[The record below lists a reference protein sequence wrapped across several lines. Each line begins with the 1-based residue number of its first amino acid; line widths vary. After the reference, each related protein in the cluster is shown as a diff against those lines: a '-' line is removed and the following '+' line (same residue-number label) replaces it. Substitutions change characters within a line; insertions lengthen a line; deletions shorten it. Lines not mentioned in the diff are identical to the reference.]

1 MRKSIFVF
9 LFIIKVLFIEAQL
22 LPGFKLTESHGEQ
35 QMLLENAINN
45 TRILV
50 NAPKQGFG
58 KNNQVL
64 LVFYALP
71 NGNTIEQSFGKKLK
85 DGDDW
90 HYNIQHIGAQ
100 TRFLRKILKNQT
112 VVVVYLEAK
121 QKSWPLW
128 KKENPHFLQDSKNI
142 VDKITAMFSQ
152 WNPQLVLNGHSGGGR
167 FIFSYL
173 ESVKTIPAAVK
184 RIAFLDSN
192 YGYED
197 TIHGPILTKWLKSD
211 KKNCLTVIAYNDSVA
226 LYNNKP
232 IVSPTGGT
240 WYRTKMMQNYLGKH
254 FHLTVRAND
263 SLIWYKS
270 SGRKIELILKTNPDK
285 KIYHTI
291 QVELNGFIHSILSGT
306 CYEQKKYTYFGQR
319 AYSDLIADTIN
330 IPNRSLNIPTRENDA
345 TSGSSFM
352 KRIANLSLN
361 ERENEIYKA
370 LSTGNMPE
378 FLKKMFR
385 IEDEFADASGKLHE
399 VQYEVMPDYLSV
411 GNDTDF
417 CRIPMNPHTAQKL
430 ATLFGASL
438 ITAKLSDNIYKMA
451 QLKLTPFPYKPV
463 NNENELI
470 AKFIEHNDQIEKQK
484 AELGG
489 LNGQLVAGIKKDII
503 LSKHIATHPNK
514 VVIYGWHKPDGI
526 AIQPVYSG
534 HIDWYVDY
542 SHGIRLINNQILL
555 DGKAVLFTDILSD
568 PVLFKIFS
576 DEDSPLSETVYK

>member
-1 MRKSIFVF
+1 
-9 LFIIKVLFIEAQL
+9 
-22 LPGFKLTESHGEQ
+22 
-35 QMLLENAINN
+35 
-45 TRILV
+45 
-50 NAPKQGFG
+50 
-58 KNNQVL
+58 
-64 LVFYALP
+64 
-71 NGNTIEQSFGKKLK
+71 
-85 DGDDW
+85 
-90 HYNIQHIGAQ
+90 
-100 TRFLRKILKNQT
+100 
-112 VVVVYLEAK
+112 
-121 QKSWPLW
+121 
-128 KKENPHFLQDSKNI
+128 
-142 VDKITAMFSQ
+142 
-152 WNPQLVLNGHSGGGR
+152 
-167 FIFSYL
+167 
-173 ESVKTIPAAVK
+173 
-184 RIAFLDSN
+184 
-192 YGYED
+192 
-197 TIHGPILTKWLKSD
+197 
-211 KKNCLTVIAYNDSVA
+211 
-226 LYNNKP
+226 
-232 IVSPTGGT
+232 
-240 WYRTKMMQNYLGKH
+240 MMQNYLGKH
-254 FHLTVRAND
+254 FHLTERAND

-330 IPNRSLNIPTRENDA
+330 IPIRSLNIPTRENDA
-345 TSGSSFM
+345 VSGSSFM
-352 KRIANLSLN
+352 KRIANMSLN

-385 IEDEFADASGKLHE
+385 IEDEFADASGKLHK

-576 DEDSPLSETVYK
+576 DEDNPLSETVYK